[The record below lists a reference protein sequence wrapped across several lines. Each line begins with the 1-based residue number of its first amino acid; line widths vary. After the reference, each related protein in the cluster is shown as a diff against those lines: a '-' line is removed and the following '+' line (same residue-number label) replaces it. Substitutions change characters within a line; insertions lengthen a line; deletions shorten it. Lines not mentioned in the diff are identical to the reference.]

1 MFIQYEK
8 HSPDALG
15 SFLTDVPLT
24 SPAYLVFSYWGTH
37 NSSLTYAWADCLQ
50 FSSIIFLGKISP
62 YLNKRE
68 ERRVMCQWAVCLCLR
83 TSAVVSSCYCF
94 RLTMN
99 RLKLSSF
106 TFEQVLVWE
115 CFTFPAV
122 LGLGEKEPSMAKP
135 MLRVLGIW
143 ASVLSGRFSAGCGS
157 AGVPNCRAWFS
168 FICLLFYHI
177 LQHLK

>member
-1 MFIQYEK
+1 MYLSHLLPTLCSVIGGHIIQASLMLE
-8 HSPDALG
+8 P
-15 SFLTDVPLT
+15 TVC
-24 SPAYLVFSYWGTH
+24 
-37 NSSLTYAWADCLQ
+37 SSVLLFFWVKFPHIWIKGRT
-50 FSSIIFLGKISP
+50 
-62 YLNKRE
+62 
-68 ERRVMCQWAVCLCLR
+68 VMCQWAVCLCLR

-135 MLRVLGIW
+135 MLRALGIW

-168 FICLLFYHI
+168 FIRLLFYHI

>member
-37 NSSLTYAWADCLQ
+37 NSSLTYAWAGCLQ

-68 ERRVMCQWAVCLCLR
+68 EGD
-83 TSAVVSSCYCF
+83 VSVGSVSLSEDF
-94 RLTMN
+94 SSRL
-99 RLKLSSF
+99 
-106 TFEQVLVWE
+106 Q
-115 CFTFPAV
+115 
-122 LGLGEKEPSMAKP
+122 
-135 MLRVLGIW
+135 
-143 ASVLSGRFSAGCGS
+143 
-157 AGVPNCRAWFS
+157 
-168 FICLLFYHI
+168 LL
-177 LQHLK
+177 LL